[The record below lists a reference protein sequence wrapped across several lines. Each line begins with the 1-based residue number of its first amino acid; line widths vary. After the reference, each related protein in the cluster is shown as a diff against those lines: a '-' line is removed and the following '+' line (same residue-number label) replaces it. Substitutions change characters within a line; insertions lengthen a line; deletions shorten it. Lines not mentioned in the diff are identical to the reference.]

1 MLVVE
6 PSFVVATSSN
16 LAHASSESDVDA
28 RVKAPSAN
36 EVLRAIVDE
45 HYEFVWRSLRRLGVR
60 PPDTDDATQQVF
72 LVVASKL
79 ASIEPGKERT
89 YLFGVVMRVA
99 ANARRARARLREV
112 PEEDALD
119 VHFVLPTVEARLDR
133 AQARAVLDKVLA
145 DMADEL
151 RVVFVL
157 HVLEELPLAEIAT
170 MVEAPLTTV
179 VSRLRRARE
188 ELDAAVTRLQA
199 REQGVHRV

>member
-1 MLVVE
+1 MLTVE
-6 PSFVVATSSN
+6 PSLVVATSSN
-16 LAHASSESDVDA
+16 IARTSSERDVDA

-45 HYEFVWRSLRRLGVR
+45 HYDFVWRSLRRLGVR

-99 ANARRARARLREV
+99 ANTRRARARLREV

-157 HVLEELPLAEIAT
+157 HVLEELPLAEIAA

>member
-1 MLVVE
+1 M
-6 PSFVVATSSN
+6 VATSSIPRT
-16 LAHASSESDVDA
+16 SSASDVDA
-28 RVKAPSAN
+28 QMKAPSTN
-36 EVLRAIVDE
+36 EALRAIVDE

-60 PPDTDDATQQVF
+60 APDTDDATQQVF
-72 LVVASKL
+72 MILAEKL
-79 ASIEPGKERT
+79 EGIEPGKERSF
-89 YLFGVVMRVA
+89 LFGTVVRVA

-112 PEEDALD
+112 PEEDAPD
-119 VHFVLPTVEARLDR
+119 VRFVLPTVEARLDR

-145 DMADEL
+145 DMPDEL

-157 HVLEELPLAEIAT
+157 HVLEELPLAEIAA

-199 REQGVHRV
+199 RE

>member
-1 MLVVE
+1 MLTVE
-6 PSFVVATSSN
+6 PSLVVATSSN
-16 LAHASSESDVDA
+16 IARTSSERDVDA

-45 HYEFVWRSLRRLGVR
+45 HYDFVVEINQRL
-60 PPDTDDATQQVF
+60 
-72 LVVASKL
+72 
-79 ASIEPGKERT
+79 EPGH
-89 YLFGVVMRVA
+89 GIVMRVA
-99 ANARRARARLREV
+99 ANTRRARARLREV

-157 HVLEELPLAEIAT
+157 HVLEELPLAEIAA

>member
-1 MLVVE
+1 LLTVE
-6 PSFVVATSSN
+6 PSLVVATSSN
-16 LAHASSESDVDA
+16 IARTSSERDVDA

-45 HYEFVWRSLRRLGVR
+45 HYDFVWRSLRRLGVR

-99 ANARRARARLREV
+99 ANTRRARARLREV

-133 AQARAVLDKVLA
+133 AQARAVLDKVL
-145 DMADEL
+145 EL

-157 HVLEELPLAEIAT
+157 HVLEELPLAEIAA